1 MCKGSQGAMVDYEI
15 ASAIEFKKLTKFLP
29 ENTIITTDSQV
40 VGTLE
45 ENLPNELK
53 ISEIIESS
61 HVNLKIKYLQVH
73 IPNTYE
79 DSLLATIKAFPNSLA
94 SANDEVKSRKIIF
107 GILSGKN
114 LINPQERKL

>member
-1 MCKGSQGAMVDYEI
+1 MSKGSQGAMVDYEI

>member
-1 MCKGSQGAMVDYEI
+1 MCKGSQGAMIDYEI

-40 VGTLE
+40 IGTIE
-45 ENLPNELK
+45 EYLPNEHK
-53 ISEIIESS
+53 ISEIIECS

-79 DSLLATIKAFPNSLA
+79 ESLLTTIKALPNSLA
-94 SANDEVKSRKIIF
+94 YANDEVKARKIIF

>member
-94 SANDEVKSRKIIF
+94 SANDEVKARKIIF

-114 LINPQERKL
+114 LINPQEKKL